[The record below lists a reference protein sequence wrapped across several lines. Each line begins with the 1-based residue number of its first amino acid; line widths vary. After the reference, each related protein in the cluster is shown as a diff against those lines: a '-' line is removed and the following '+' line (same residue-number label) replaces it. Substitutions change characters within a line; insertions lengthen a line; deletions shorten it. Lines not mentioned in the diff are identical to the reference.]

1 MMRNN
6 LNWWKPENL
15 KTDEKKYLDTDDFS
29 KLDPRTD
36 FGSYRRILLGDSIRS
51 SKIESHNDLNP
62 SNKIKFISS
71 IINQNSDDC
80 LNILDVGCGL
90 GFISNSISKEY
101 RKSKITGV
109 DLSEDA
115 IKYAKKHFQ
124 NINFLCDSIEP
135 GKKTYGNFD
144 LIFAIEFYPFTR
156 HDNLEAH

>member
-101 RKSKITGV
+101 RK
-109 DLSEDA
+109 
-115 IKYAKKHFQ
+115 
-124 NINFLCDSIEP
+124 
-135 GKKTYGNFD
+135 
-144 LIFAIEFYPFTR
+144 
-156 HDNLEAH
+156 